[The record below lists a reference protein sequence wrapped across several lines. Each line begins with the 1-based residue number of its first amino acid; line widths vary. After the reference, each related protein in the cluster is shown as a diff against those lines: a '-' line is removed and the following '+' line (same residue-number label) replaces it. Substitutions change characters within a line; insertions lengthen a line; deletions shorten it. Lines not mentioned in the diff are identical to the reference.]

1 MNIFRWRQQ
10 FSLRFNPSADA
21 WSRNLVWLIG
31 EIEKHWESTISDCC
45 GEDRELNSTD
55 SRELKNSW
63 PRIRSQDVAYDL
75 CHIRL
80 TEVLRTEQ
88 RAFVT
93 NESTLGRT
101 WEQIVGTISK
111 FTANWMGCSRIYK
124 TTLSQF
130 FKTWQDWACA
140 KRALWGSFRKNCIDC
155 WKKRTSGLGKGWMSA
170 F

>member
-1 MNIFRWRQQ
+1 MEDTIIELSIILQRKNMNIFRWRQQ

-55 SRELKNSW
+55 WGPENRFGSKKQLE
-63 PRIRSQDVAYDL
+63 
-75 CHIRL
+75 
-80 TEVLRTEQ
+80 TQ

-130 FKTWQDWACA
+130 FKTWQDWARA